1 MFNCGIRVNLRV
13 FDFVVFKGNIQIHTH
28 IYMDIHL
35 YCCYVHVK
43 SVKLVYN
50 FTKHSDGHIILR

>member
-1 MFNCGIRVNLRV
+1 MFNFGIRVNLRV
-13 FDFVVFKGNIQIHTH
+13 FEFVVFKGNIHIH
-28 IYMDIHL
+28 IY
-35 YCCYVHVK
+35 YYVHVK

>member
-13 FDFVVFKGNIQIHTH
+13 FDFVVFKGNIQIHTC
-28 IYMDIHL
+28 INMDIHI

>member
-1 MFNCGIRVNLRV
+1 MFNFGIRVNLRV
-13 FDFVVFKGNIQIHTH
+13 FEFVIFKGNIHIHIFIH
-28 IYMDIHL
+28 IY
-35 YCCYVHVK
+35 YYVHVK